1 MLICADIRSIGTQST
16 MPLVAIDQVS
26 TLLKMSSKLPI
37 FLLGD
42 KPKSIAVWRVIFSV
56 PEDDEDLKILA
67 RLCFAGGRLSSNGV
81 RFFTNLLNSNLSKE
95 YF

>member
-1 MLICADIRSIGTQST
+1 

-26 TLLKMSSKLPI
+26 SLLNMSLKLPI

-42 KPKSIAVWRVIFSV
+42 KPKSIAVWRIIFSV
-56 PEDDEDLKILA
+56 PNDDEDLKTMS

-81 RFFTNLLNSNLSKE
+81 RFYSTAKVYLLNPKCNTSFYRELQR
-95 YF
+95 F